1 VKLNE
6 IDLNKLTTFG
16 AVADRSSVTLA
27 AAALGRTRSA
37 VSQSIAAL
45 EEALG
50 LPLFHRIGKR
60 LVLTPA
66 GERLRDSVRE
76 SQRSLRAA
84 LDEIV
89 DSGGEL
95 RGTVRVGLFLG
106 FPRQRLVALLTRFG
120 ATYPRTAARIVFAPE
135 DDLHRRLQLGRLD
148 LTVSFRLPSRVRPH
162 LLSSALFEEQLVLVT
177 GGNFFA
183 AGFTPAELEHTPVID
198 YYQSDPLI
206 DRWLRHHCAG
216 REIAPRVTVW
226 AATTDLVLDLILAG
240 AGVGVV
246 PRYLVAGHLES
257 GTLRILE
264 RKRRSSLTDTI
275 WLNERRDPNRD
286 RAHHAFRDTLLAEF
300 AGGEL
305 RQFQTPDSKF
315 QGEARNERRRP
326 RRGAAD

>member
-1 VKLNE
+1 VKLNG

-16 AVADRSSVTLA
+16 AVAERSSVTQA

-37 VSQSIAAL
+37 VSQSITAL
-45 EEALG
+45 EGALD

-89 DSGGEL
+89 DSGGEV
-95 RGTVRVGLFLG
+95 RGTVRAGIFLG
-106 FPRQRLVALLTRFG
+106 FPRQRLAALLTRFG
-120 ATYPRTAARIVFAPE
+120 TEHPRAAVRVVFAPE
-135 DDLHRRLQLGRLD
+135 GDLNRRLQLGRLD

-162 LLSSALFEEQLVLVT
+162 VRSSALFEEQLVLVS
-177 GGNFFA
+177 GGTFFRN
-183 AGFTPAELEHTPVID
+183 GFSIAELERTPVID

-216 REIAPRVTVW
+216 QDVAPRVTVW
-226 AATTDLVLDLILAG
+226 AATTDLVVDLIAAG

-246 PRYLVAGHLES
+246 PHYLVAAHVAN

-264 RKRRSSLTDTI
+264 RRRRGLTDTI
-275 WLNERRDPNRD
+275 WLNERRDAKRD
-286 RAHHAFRDTLLAEF
+286 RAHGAFRDSLLQEF
-300 AGGEL
+300 AAGDGEHRERKIPNSRRHGG
-305 RQFQTPDSKF
+305 
-315 QGEARNERRRP
+315 
-326 RRGAAD
+326 